1 MSRVQRFVD
10 CPGRFRSPRFPA
22 VGNALSAGPMRLE
35 VATPELAADLA
46 SLLRRCGYEDA
57 EVRGRFVTV
66 ARLNP
71 GPPPLEDIRL
81 AAFVDVWRRRHGGA
95 AASRRR

>member
-1 MSRVQRFVD
+1 
-10 CPGRFRSPRFPA
+10 
-22 VGNALSAGPMRLE
+22 MRLE

-71 GPPPLEDIRL
+71 DLPPLEDIRL
-81 AAFVDVWRRRHGGA
+81 AAIIDIWRRRHGGV